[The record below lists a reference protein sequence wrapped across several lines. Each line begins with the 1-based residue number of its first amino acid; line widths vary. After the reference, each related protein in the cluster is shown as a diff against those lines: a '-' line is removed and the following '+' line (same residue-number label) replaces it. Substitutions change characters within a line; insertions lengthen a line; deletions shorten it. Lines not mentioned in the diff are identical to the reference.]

1 MVGFAAFF
9 CDLPVKRMPP
19 GVKRVSSNA
28 VHPVAPVHG
37 VALRNALMKT
47 ALSFTR
53 TVVSPSPTNER
64 RGNRSICPGSGTT
77 PSWGVCTARRSARK
91 RGAHETGLFRVVFSE
106 DETASLATATD
117 LSSLPEV
124 LRGKLQRLNM
134 DEYLDVL
141 GRNLSLLR
149 NATGLC

>member
-1 MVGFAAFF
+1 
-9 CDLPVKRMPP
+9 
-19 GVKRVSSNA
+19 
-28 VHPVAPVHG
+28 
-37 VALRNALMKT
+37 
-47 ALSFTR
+47 
-53 TVVSPSPTNER
+53 
-64 RGNRSICPGSGTT
+64 
-77 PSWGVCTARRSARK
+77 
-91 RGAHETGLFRVVFSE
+91 VVFSE